1 MARKEISSSLRWS
14 IFARDGFTCRY
25 CGRQAGEDGVE
36 LAVDHVV
43 SVADGGTN
51 AVDNLVTACRECNAG
66 KGAKSLL
73 AVPDS
78 ERAMKRLRQRAEKA
92 VGMAEQ
98 IKEVI
103 DAKKAVDQAVVN
115 MKCAA
120 YGIDSVEIE
129 QGEMTIALRLIEEFG
144 ADLVSDWYR
153 LAAARG
159 VSRWRCVQ
167 YVCGIARNVRKEAA
181 GGVR

>member
-51 AVDNLVTACRECNAG
+51 AVDNLVTACRKCNGG
-66 KGAKSLL
+66 KGARSLL

-78 ERAMKRLRQRAEKA
+78 AEAMRRMRERAERANGLA
-92 VGMAEQ
+92 DQ
-98 IKEVI
+98 IKE
-103 DAKKAVDQAVVN
+103 AVETRKRLEQQVVN
-115 MKCAA
+115 MKCDAF
-120 YGIDSVEIE
+120 GVESV
-129 QGEMTIALRLIEEFG
+129 QFPKGEMTSAIRLIEEFG
-144 ADLVSDWYR
+144 ADRVNEWYHS
-153 LAAARG
+153 AAERG
-159 VSRWRCVQ
+159 VTPWKCIQ
-167 YVCGIARNVRKEAA
+167 YICGIARNVRNESA
-181 GGVR
+181 GGVQ